1 MTASPIFVM
10 SALICS
16 NEARYRAVV
25 AEHGGRVGP
34 WPANAEQELDRLN
47 AENQSHTAMLIA
59 SPASILAECQAKS
72 RALRTRLDDAS
83 LLRSLLDDLETL
95 GGMS

>member
-34 WPANAEQELDRLN
+34 WPAK
-47 AENQSHTAMLIA
+47 LIA